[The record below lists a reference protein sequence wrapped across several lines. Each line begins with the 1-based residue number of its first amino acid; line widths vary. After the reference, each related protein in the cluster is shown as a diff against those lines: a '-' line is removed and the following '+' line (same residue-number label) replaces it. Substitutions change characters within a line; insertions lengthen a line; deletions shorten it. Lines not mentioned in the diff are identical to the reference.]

1 MTEEGR
7 YAAQVTIVKQECP
20 DADEKEIAEEF
31 RRYEEE
37 FLIPPEDALRSVVRK
52 FQAATGME
60 LKQISQPERAEKKVD
75 RFSEL
80 DADDRNVTIEVAV
93 ISYTPRVQMVRGE
106 ERQVAFGWIEDNP
119 WQSGDQRER
128 WDFKDWGEKAENLAP
143 GSIVRLEGASV
154 NEWNDKRSLNIN
166 RTTRVTVLKEGGAAA
181 VQISDEPSSIA
192 EASQREGFVNLVARL
207 ISSKPDVIVKRD
219 GSGELDV
226 VRGRLG
232 DSSGTIS
239 FLSWVPLEHEPGTVL
254 KIDGASIRK
263 FRDTPEVNIGDRT
276 RVEVFH
282 DSAFVSIEDLEQASK
297 VPISE
302 LRNGMRDIEVT
313 VQVESWESRSFV
325 SEDGTERVVRSGDVI
340 DPTGR
345 CRLTAWC
352 ETEPSRGDFLHLTGA
367 RVQYWQGS
375 PDLVIDD
382 AAQITN
388 LSDAPWEPI
397 DPEVHWV
404 DIDLTS
410 VVNGGSRR
418 GISTSG
424 TVVTIRP
431 DSGIIERCPECRRV
445 LREGACGEHGPQR
458 GEEDLRLRFV
468 IDNGISNASLL
479 LSKDASE
486 AFLGAN
492 QESVKEEISKS
503 GSAGFV
509 ASLREK
515 LIAKRLIIKGRSIVD
530 EQGAMLLADEVEYD
544 TTSAHDAANEV
555 IQRWGVIL

>member
-207 ISSKPDVIVKRD
+207 ISSKQDVIVKRD

-486 AFLGAN
+486 AFLGTN

-503 GSAGFV
+503 GSADFV

-515 LIAKRLIIKGRSIVD
+515 LIAKRLIVKGRSIVD